1 MPSKDRSFHDS
12 PEETGVE
19 AWLSS
24 ELHQPRPFAMTMSLY
39 VANSSFTSINMSCNR
54 SSPGPSIDADA
65 WAFCML
71 GAMKP
76 LLASTSSL
84 AWGQKECCAEC
95 LNAKKGNA
103 VATVAAW
110 ATP

>member
-1 MPSKDRSFHDS
+1 MPNKDRSFHEL
-12 PEETGVE
+12 PEEAGAE
-19 AWLSS
+19 GLLSS
-24 ELHQPRPFAMTMSLY
+24 ELHQPRPFAMTMPLY

-65 WAFCML
+65 WAFCVL

-84 AWGQKECCAEC
+84 DVGPAGIFR
-95 LNAKKGNA
+95 
-103 VATVAAW
+103 
-110 ATP
+110 